1 MFNEI
6 EELGNDN
13 EEKIEETKN
22 IDNILEKLAA
32 LSSATA
38 EIQSM
43 LIDMQ
48 TNQKKETE
56 TEDETET
63 ETETETE
70 EEKTE
75 E

>member
-13 EEKIEETKN
+13 EEKIEIEETKS
-22 IDNILEKLAA
+22 IDNVIEKLAA

-38 EIQSM
+38 EIQAM
-43 LIDMQ
+43 LLDMQ
-48 TNQKKETE
+48 TAQKKETE
-56 TEDETET
+56 TEELETVT
-63 ETETETE
+63 ED
-70 EEKTE
+70 EKTE

>member
-13 EEKIEETKN
+13 EEKIEIEETKN

-63 ETETETE
+63 ETETE

>member
-13 EEKIEETKN
+13 EEKIEIEETKS
-22 IDNILEKLAA
+22 IDTVIEKLAA

-38 EIQSM
+38 EIQAM

-48 TNQKKETE
+48 TAQKKETE
-56 TEDETET
+56 PEELETVTED
-63 ETETETE
+63 
-70 EEKTE
+70 EKTE

>member
-13 EEKIEETKN
+13 EEKIEIEETKS
-22 IDNILEKLAA
+22 IDTVIEKLAA

-38 EIQSM
+38 EIQAM

-48 TNQKKETE
+48 TAQKKETE
-56 TEDETET
+56 TEELETVT
-63 ETETETE
+63 ED
-70 EEKTE
+70 EKTE

>member
-13 EEKIEETKN
+13 EEKIEIEETKS
-22 IDNILEKLAA
+22 IDNVIEKLAA

-38 EIQSM
+38 EIQAM
-43 LIDMQ
+43 LLDMQ
-48 TNQKKETE
+48 TAHKKETE
-56 TEDETET
+56 TEELETVT
-63 ETETETE
+63 ED
-70 EEKTE
+70 EKTE